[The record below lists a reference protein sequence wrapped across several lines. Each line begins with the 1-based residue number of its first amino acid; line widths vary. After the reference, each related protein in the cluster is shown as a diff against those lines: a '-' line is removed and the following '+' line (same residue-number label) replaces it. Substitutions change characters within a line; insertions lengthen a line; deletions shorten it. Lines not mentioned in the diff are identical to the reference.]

1 MRAIV
6 TVYGVDRV
14 GIICGVTTCLA
25 KYQVNILDISQTVM
39 QEFFTMTMLADTSSA
54 TASLDTIR
62 EALEEV
68 GASLGVSTR
77 IQSEEIFNAMH
88 KI

>member
-25 KYQVNILDISQTVM
+25 NYQVNILDISQTVM
-39 QEFFTMTMLADTSSA
+39 QPA
-54 TASLDTIR
+54 
-62 EALEEV
+62 
-68 GASLGVSTR
+68 
-77 IQSEEIFNAMH
+77 
-88 KI
+88 